1 MAYVTA
7 EMIAQAEARYGAP
20 ATYSLGYPATPRE
33 MDIVRSSQKSGRK
46 HDITLAICG
55 EPGVI
60 VIAKPWYTHGLY
72 RLPSGGLLPGES
84 LEVGAAREAKEET
97 GVELKLL
104 RYHLRIDVEFRG
116 EAHTIPWT
124 SHVFSARHTSGVVAA
139 EDTVEIREARW
150 CRWSELLAHRAL
162 MLDSAVSGLQYRAAL
177 QDRLIEQLEQL
188 GWLRRDGTTL
198 EPVETCLPT

>member
-1 MAYVTA
+1 MAFVTA
-7 EMIAQAEARYGAP
+7 EMIAQAEARYGKP
-20 ATYSLGYPATPRE
+20 ATYSLSYPATPRE

-46 HDITLAICG
+46 HDITLAIFG

-60 VIAKPWYTHGLY
+60 VIAKPWYTRGLY
-72 RLPSGGLLPGES
+72 RLPSGGLLPGEP

-97 GVELKLL
+97 GVEMKLL
-104 RYHLRIDVEFRG
+104 RYHLRVDVEFRG
-116 EAHTIPWT
+116 EAYTIPWT
-124 SHVFSARHTSGVVAA
+124 SHVFSARHVSGAVAA
-139 EDTVEIREARW
+139 EDTDEIREARW
-150 CRWSELLAHRAL
+150 CRWGELLAHRAL

-188 GWLRRDGTTL
+188 GWLRRNGSTL